1 MSEIII
7 INFLTSNQVA
17 NVREGVIFF
26 VVFVAFL
33 AKLTHTERKVEAEEQ
48 LIKLVTDDQ
57 IFTHLKQL
65 VQNYKETGMPGE
77 TLKYSVLLIEH
88 LLKLIQFFNHEEA
101 MEMFERQGCLDAIED
116 L

>member
-1 MSEIII
+1 MPEIII

-17 NVREGVIFF
+17 NVHEGVIFF
-26 VVFVAFL
+26 FVFVAYL
-33 AKLTHTERKVEAEEQ
+33 AKLTHTERKVEAGEH
-48 LIKLVTDDQ
+48 LNKLVTDDQ
-57 IFTHLKQL
+57 IFTHMKQL

-101 MEMFERQGCLDAIED
+101 MEIFERQGCLDAIED